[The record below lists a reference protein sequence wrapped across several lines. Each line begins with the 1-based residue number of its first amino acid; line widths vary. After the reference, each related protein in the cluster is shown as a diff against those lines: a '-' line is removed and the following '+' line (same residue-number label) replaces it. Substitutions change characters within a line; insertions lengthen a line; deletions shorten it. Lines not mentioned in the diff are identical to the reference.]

1 MTGVADKCLTIAVP
15 EGAVAD
21 DAYVAVNAAFD
32 AEGASVVLAEPAAR
46 ILSLVGRLAA
56 HLGTAAIT
64 DVQSIEDG
72 VATSMYFGGA
82 GVRQAKAAGDKAVY
96 TVAAGTF
103 DASGATGTDAVEELA
118 WQAPAVALTK
128 IGSEE
133 LPPSGVNLQ
142 GADVVIGCGRGFAQQ
157 DDLQMAR
164 DLAAK
169 TGAELACTRPLT
181 EGVDW
186 FPREAYLG
194 VSGQIIAPEGLL
206 RARSVRP
213 DAAHG
218 GRHQGRHHRRRQQGQ
233 ERPGVQAV
241 RPGLRRRSEDRHPR
255 AGRGSVSQ
263 AIVPAG

>member
-1 MTGVADKCLTIAVP
+1 MLAKLGAPVTGVADKCLTIAVP

-142 GADVVIGCGRGFAQQ
+142 GADVVIGCGRGFARAGRPADWRATWPQ
-157 DDLQMAR
+157 R
-164 DLAAK
+164 S
-169 TGAELACTRPLT
+169 GAELACTRPLT

-194 VSGQIIAPEGLL
+194 VSGQIMLLPRSTSRSACPARCSTWWACNQAPAPSSPST
-206 RARSVRP
+206 RTRT
-213 DAAHG
+213 
-218 GRHQGRHHRRRQQGQ
+218 
-233 ERPGVQAV
+233 
-241 RPGLRRRSEDRHPR
+241 PR
-255 AGRGSVSQ
+255 CSSSATWALS
-263 AIVPAG
+263 AI